1 MFGLIP
7 RDDYRRALRLRRQMM
22 AVYSYL
28 IVWAGAI
35 VGLELGLFSREI
47 PHLTLFGLLLLCNLV
62 FFILIRTGYSERWN
76 DPALTVAQMAAGILF
91 ITALLYYTHELRG
104 AMLAIYFMIM
114 TFGVF
119 GLTRGQMIL
128 MSAFVVICYVSMLTL
143 QAWLDP
149 GSLIPSLAFGHV
161 SILALGLSWFV
172 YVGGYIR
179 NLQHRVRRQRAI
191 LQEQR
196 SDLADANAR
205 LEDAMERL
213 EQIAIQDPLTGLF
226 NRRHFLERL
235 EEELARAERTGTR
248 FHLAL
253 IDLDH
258 FKAINDSY
266 GHNAGDEVLRRFA
279 VIAQDS
285 VRRSDL
291 LARYGG
297 EEFIILFPEGQLED
311 ITAVVERLRT
321 SFADY
326 QYGAALGNHSV
337 TLSAGVTASRRGDT
351 VTTLTERA
359 DRALYQAK
367 ESGRN
372 RIHVALPDE
381 ADG

>member
-7 RDDYRRALRLRRQMM
+7 RDDYRRALRLRRQLM

-28 IVWAGAI
+28 IVWAGMLL
-35 VGLELGLFSREI
+35 GLELGLFARDI
-47 PHLTLFGLLLLCNLV
+47 PHFPLFGLLLLFNVL
-62 FFILIRTGYSERWN
+62 FYALIRSGYSERWS
-76 DPALTVAQMAAGILF
+76 DPAMTAQQMAVGVVF
-91 ITALLYYTHELRG
+91 ISALLYFTHELRG
-104 AMLAIYFMIM
+104 ALLAIYFMIM

-128 MSAFVVICYVSMLTL
+128 MSFFVLFCFIGMVGL
-143 QAWLDP
+143 QAWLEP
-149 GSLIPSLAFGHV
+149 GSLVPSMAFGHA
-161 SILALGLSWFV
+161 SILALGLFWFV

-205 LEDAMERL
+205 LEHAMERL
-213 EQIAIQDPLTGLF
+213 EQIAIQDQLTGLF
-226 NRRHFLERL
+226 NRRHFLDRL
-235 EEELARAERTGTR
+235 SEELARAERTGHR

-253 IDLDH
+253 IDLDN
-258 FKAINDSY
+258 FKEVNDSF

-279 VIAQDS
+279 LIAAES

-297 EEFIILFPEGQLED
+297 EEFIILFPEGSLED

-321 SFADY
+321 SFGEH
-326 QYGAALGNHSV
+326 QYGSDLGNQRV
-337 TLSAGVTASRRGDT
+337 TLSAGITASHAGDST
-351 VTTLTERA
+351 DTITDRA
-359 DRALYQAK
+359 DRALYLAK
-367 ESGRN
+367 ERGRN
-372 RIHVALPDE
+372 RIEVH
-381 ADG
+381 ADD